1 IRRRDIGCAVVY
13 FKCWDGLTFPFK
25 VVQHVFCVEPTLVGG
40 LDIIQHAGKGD
51 GVKARHH
58 GLQQRGRPR
67 VLVSINKGIPIG
79 AGIGEWPRRRRSS
92 CVTYPFDTACPGPG
106 HPHSSHP
113 RLDLKTIALPTRTPQ
128 SRSQPPP
135 LLSPPSVEGTVVAMV
150 HLDDGRMDL
159 KAITLPVRPQV
170 LAYPWHHL
178 RVEALIAHHPRSS
191 CPRAMTHRVVPVV
204 SLDDGRLDL
213 MAIALPVRNAGIT
226 QRPRVRP
233 IYPPARDAGIVPRY
247 ILSASIAPHAA
258 PQSDATSATA
268 RLLMPP
274 TQVAARNCPRSP
286 HVVDFEGSKAA
297 KKTSSKPTARP
308 RLVNDIFEC
317 IASRLAA
324 YCSNC
329 KRARPD
335 TGISSKATA
344 ILVNDI
350 FERIAAAAS
359 NRPPPTAQTGA
370 P

>member
-1 IRRRDIGCAVVY
+1 M
-13 FKCWDGLTFPFK
+13 GLAN
-25 VVQHVFCVEPTLVGG
+25 VE
-40 LDIIQHAGKGD
+40 
-51 GVKARHH
+51 
-58 GLQQRGRPR
+58 
-67 VLVSINKGIPIG
+67 LVS
-79 AGIGEWPRRRRSS
+79 AAAAASS

-113 RLDLKTIALPTRTPQ
+113 RLDLNPSRCPRAAPQ

-135 LLSPPSVEGTVVAMV
+135 LLSPAVEGTVVAMV

-233 IYPPARDAGIVPRY
+233 IYPGARRRDR
-247 ILSASIAPHAA
+247 
-258 PQSDATSATA
+258 PQ
-268 RLLMPP
+268 
-274 TQVAARNCPRSP
+274 P

-297 KKTSSKPTARP
+297 KKTSSKPTGEGGEDKKKRGRTRWCTPTPVFPTWPRP
-308 RLVNDIFEC
+308 SWSTTFSNALPPRPPIGRRLLLKQAHPDTGISSKATAC
-317 IASRLAA
+317 QRHLRTHCLQIGRLLL
-324 YCSNC
+324 

-359 NRPPPTAQTGA
+359 NRPPPTAQTARPRLNSFVNDIFERIAAAASKLAAYSTNPPSRQGNSRLLFV
-370 P
+370 